1 MKWTLEN
8 DPDESKKIKKSESY
22 KTFVAMDKCGMID
35 GIVQDN
41 TKIKSILKDI
51 DSVRKDFVSSKL
63 FDEDRFND
71 LWKRI
76 KPVMESN
83 EYIDGVVREY
93 SGFRQIMYMYA
104 CYKIE
109 GHI

>member
-1 MKWTLEN
+1 MKIVLM
-8 DPDESKKIKKSESY
+8 I
-22 KTFVAMDKCGMID
+22 CGK
-35 GIVQDN
+35 N
-41 TKIKSILKDI
+41 
-51 DSVRKDFVSSKL
+51 
-63 FDEDRFND
+63 
-71 LWKRI
+71 

-93 SGFRQIMYMYA
+93 SGFRQIIYMYA